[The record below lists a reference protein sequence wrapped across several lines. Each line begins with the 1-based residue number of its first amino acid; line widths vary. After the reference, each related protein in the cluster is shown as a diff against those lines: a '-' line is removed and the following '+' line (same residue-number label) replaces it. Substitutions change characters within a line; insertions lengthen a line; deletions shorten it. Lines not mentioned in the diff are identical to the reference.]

1 MQQQGWLPV
10 YSSVQPVQCGVA
22 AGTAL
27 KLHKS
32 SNVLL
37 QQVSR
42 EERRTGVPEDR
53 GERSL

>member
-32 SNVLL
+32 SNALL
-37 QQVSR
+37 QCR
-42 EERRTGVPEDR
+42 EERRIGLPEDR